1 MGAANVFFSHNH
13 FDDVFF
19 AFPSQEGQFYANDFS
34 KHNIFKTKDLIK
46 KNSSINNSNTEKIYI
61 RKKIDEIADSCNEML
76 RLANISIP
84 GDIDLE
90 ISHHYGIEKFDKFG
104 LVLLTLVNN

>member
-1 MGAANVFFSHNH
+1 
-13 FDDVFF
+13 
-19 AFPSQEGQFYANDFS
+19 
-34 KHNIFKTKDLIK
+34 
-46 KNSSINNSNTEKIYI
+46 
-61 RKKIDEIADSCNEML
+61 ML

-104 LVLLTLVNN
+104 LVLLTLVNREYCKNPYLFSWTKSQNSIIRKRNILSSPWGP

>member
-1 MGAANVFFSHNH
+1 MN
-13 FDDVFF
+13 
-19 AFPSQEGQFYANDFS
+19 
-34 KHNIFKTKDLIK
+34 TKNLY
-46 KNSSINNSNTEKIYI
+46 T
-61 RKKIDEIADSCNEML
+61 KKIDEIADSCNEML

-104 LVLLTLVNN
+104 LVLLTLVNREYCKKLLICFPGQSHPEQHHKKKRRNIFVSPWRPRISINR